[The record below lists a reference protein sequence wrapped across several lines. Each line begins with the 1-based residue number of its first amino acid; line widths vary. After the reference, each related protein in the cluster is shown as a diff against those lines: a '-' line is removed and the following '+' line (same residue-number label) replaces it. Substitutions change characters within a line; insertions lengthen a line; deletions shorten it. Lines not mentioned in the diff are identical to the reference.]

1 MRETRR
7 KITLLDI
14 VLLLVLVA
22 GGIYAAYRIRV
33 GLQYKWNWGV
43 IPQYLFRYDQQKH
56 AWVPNLLMQGFFTT
70 IRLSVWTTIMGT
82 GLGTIMGLF
91 RISGSAYKRM
101 VGRTYVEV
109 VRNLPP
115 LVLIFLFYFFF
126 SDQIMTALKVDDI
139 VRNLPESTQ
148 TVLSWFFSP
157 PARFSAFLSALMTLA
172 LYEGAYITEIIRA
185 GIQSIERGQWE
196 ASSAVGMSWWQ
207 QMQHIILPQ
216 AMQRI
221 LPALAGQFISTIKD
235 SAIVSVISIQELTFQ
250 GTELMA
256 ATYLPFEVWI
266 TVTALY
272 FVLTFSCAL
281 AAGQLENYMHQN
293 RA

>member
-1 MRETRR
+1 MKHTRR
-7 KITLLDI
+7 PVTLLDI
-14 VLLLVLVA
+14 VLLLGIVA
-22 GGIYAAYRIRV
+22 GSIYLVYRIKV
-33 GLQYKWNWGV
+33 GLQYRWNWGV
-43 IPQYLFRYDQQKH
+43 IPQYLFRYDAQR
-56 AWVPNLLMQGFFTT
+56 AVWVPNLLMQGFFTT
-70 IRLSVWTTIMGT
+70 IRLSVWTTLLGT
-82 GLGTIMGLF
+82 VLGTIMGLF

-101 VGRTYVEV
+101 LGRTYVEI

-115 LVLIFLFYFFF
+115 LVLVFLFYFFF
-126 SDQIMTALKVDDI
+126 SDQIMAALNVDGL
-139 VRNLPESTQ
+139 VRNLSPSTKQ
-148 TVLSWFFSP
+148 VLGWFFAP

-196 ASSAVGMSWWQ
+196 ASSALGMSWWQ
-207 QMQHIILPQ
+207 QMRHIVLPQ

-256 ATYLPFEVWI
+256 ATYLPIEVWI
-266 TVTALY
+266 TVTVLY
-272 FVLTFSCAL
+272 FVLTFSCSL
-281 AAGQLENYMHQN
+281 AVGKLEQSFHRN